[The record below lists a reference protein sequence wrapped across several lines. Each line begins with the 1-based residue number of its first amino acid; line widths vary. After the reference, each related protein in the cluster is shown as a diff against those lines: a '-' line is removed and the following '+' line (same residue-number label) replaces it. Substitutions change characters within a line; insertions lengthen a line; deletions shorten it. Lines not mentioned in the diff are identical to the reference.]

1 MVLDFNK
8 ILVPLHPILKKN
20 SQNIN
25 KKIVIA

>member
-8 ILVPLHPILKKN
+8 IFVPLHPILQKIN
-20 SQNIN
+20 QNIN

>member
-8 ILVPLHPILKKN
+8 ILVPLHPILKKEIRI
-20 SQNIN
+20 ST